1 MGEWSGFSG
10 TGTGTASSEKLANIV
25 GEILDKQVDVI
36 GEDPIL
42 RQAIGGGF
50 RYRYEYRPD
59 GKLLCKGASGH
70 AVLRYTYHPDGSVKT
85 MADGR
90 GRILSY
96 GYDHGGR
103 LTSVADE
110 AGEMVSY
117 RHTPGGKVK
126 EIRHRNGVRTAYE
139 YDTEGNLI
147 RLLTEARDGE
157 TICDLRYEYDRNGNR
172 TAKAGTMILPD
183 NSGGLSAQ
191 IRDIRYR
198 YDRMDRL
205 AAEVRDGEE
214 TGYLYDLCGNRLEK
228 RKGEKTER
236 YQYNRKNQLVRRAAG
251 GEAWDYTYDL
261 QGNLLREAGPKVERQ
276 YLYDTENR
284 QIRVLSGGKEI
295 QENRYDGE
303 GMRAGLTVNGREST
317 FLYEAGNL
325 YAESDEAGAE
335 ISRYIRGNG
344 LAGLE
349 YRGKLYGVHRDEQL
363 STGWVAGEAGVPE
376 SAYEYDAFGML
387 LGGHGNIPNRL
398 LYGGQQYDAE
408 TEQYYLRAR
417 YYNPVIGRFMQE
429 DTYRGDGLNLYAY
442 CANNPVMYYDPSG
455 KDDCKINPDAEEN
468 VQQENATE
476 QTENKTTYTVDPVMF
491 PGDEAAGVLHD
502 GVYVKNPTAKN
513 INEYISEN
521 SNYLGSKT
529 MNGKYMY
536 VVDLDGNIIIGT
548 RAKDPMTGDTLRM
561 PHPTLV
567 SGANPEVQAAGMV
580 EIRGGKIYAVDNGS
594 GHFKPSI
601 DCLGA
606 AMEAF
611 SKLPQKVFSK
621 DFQGFIPYSD

>member
-90 GRILSY
+90 GRVLSY

-214 TGYLYDLCGNRLEK
+214 TGYLYDLCGDRLEK

-468 VQQENATE
+468 VQQENVTRQQGIETAGYLSEPALQDGVLSIGAGKKPIEGAYNIDTNPTVEGVYMGDATDLSNIASGSQKLIIIE
-476 QTENKTTYTVDPVMF
+476 NPYGYDPLNSEILRVLAADGTIEITGAGANKYANKTPKRAPKLGFSVTVEMVPNIGQF
-491 PGDEAAGVLHD
+491 TTTD
-502 GVYVKNPTAKN
+502 GAVISPERTQNFVKYILKPTN
-513 INEYISEN
+513 
-521 SNYLGSKT
+521 
-529 MNGKYMY
+529 
-536 VVDLDGNIIIGT
+536 
-548 RAKDPMTGDTLRM
+548 
-561 PHPTLV
+561 
-567 SGANPEVQAAGMV
+567 
-580 EIRGGKIYAVDNGS
+580 
-594 GHFKPSI
+594 
-601 DCLGA
+601 
-606 AMEAF
+606 
-611 SKLPQKVFSK
+611 
-621 DFQGFIPYSD
+621 

>member
-214 TGYLYDLCGNRLEK
+214 TGYLYDLCGDRLEK

-468 VQQENATE
+468 VQQENVTRQQGIETAGYLSEPALQDGVLSIGAGKKPIEGAYNIDTNPTVEGVYMGDATDLSNIASGSQKLIIIE
-476 QTENKTTYTVDPVMF
+476 NPYGYDPLNSEILRVLAADGTIEITGAGANKYANKTPKRAPKLGFSVTVEMVPNIGQF
-491 PGDEAAGVLHD
+491 TTTD
-502 GVYVKNPTAKN
+502 GAVISPERTQNFVKYILKPTN
-513 INEYISEN
+513 
-521 SNYLGSKT
+521 
-529 MNGKYMY
+529 
-536 VVDLDGNIIIGT
+536 
-548 RAKDPMTGDTLRM
+548 
-561 PHPTLV
+561 
-567 SGANPEVQAAGMV
+567 
-580 EIRGGKIYAVDNGS
+580 
-594 GHFKPSI
+594 
-601 DCLGA
+601 
-606 AMEAF
+606 
-611 SKLPQKVFSK
+611 
-621 DFQGFIPYSD
+621 

>member
-1 MGEWSGFSG
+1 MI
-10 TGTGTASSEKLANIV
+10 NIFLTIKC
-25 GEILDKQVDVI
+25 GSN
-36 GEDPIL
+36 
-42 RQAIGGGF
+42 F
-50 RYRYEYRPD
+50 
-59 GKLLCKGASGH
+59 
-70 AVLRYTYHPDGSVKT
+70 PDGSVKT
-85 MADGR
+85 MTDGR
-90 GRILSY
+90 GRVLSY

-147 RLLTEARDGE
+147 RLLTEARDGG
-157 TICDLRYEYDRNGNR
+157 TICDLQYVYDRNGNR

-183 NSGGLSAQ
+183 HSRGLSAQ

-205 AAEVRDGEE
+205 TAEVRDGEE
-214 TGYLYDLCGNRLEK
+214 TCYLYDLCGNRLEK

-325 YAESDEAGAE
+325 YAESDEAGEE
-335 ISRYIRGNG
+335 ISCYIRGNG

-349 YRGKLYGVHRDEQL
+349 Y
-363 STGWVAGEAGVPE
+363 
-376 SAYEYDAFGML
+376 
-387 LGGHGNIPNRL
+387 
-398 LYGGQQYDAE
+398 
-408 TEQYYLRAR
+408 
-417 YYNPVIGRFMQE
+417 
-429 DTYRGDGLNLYAY
+429 
-442 CANNPVMYYDPSG
+442 
-455 KDDCKINPDAEEN
+455 
-468 VQQENATE
+468 
-476 QTENKTTYTVDPVMF
+476 
-491 PGDEAAGVLHD
+491 
-502 GVYVKNPTAKN
+502 
-513 INEYISEN
+513 
-521 SNYLGSKT
+521 
-529 MNGKYMY
+529 
-536 VVDLDGNIIIGT
+536 
-548 RAKDPMTGDTLRM
+548 
-561 PHPTLV
+561 
-567 SGANPEVQAAGMV
+567 
-580 EIRGGKIYAVDNGS
+580 
-594 GHFKPSI
+594 
-601 DCLGA
+601 
-606 AMEAF
+606 
-611 SKLPQKVFSK
+611 
-621 DFQGFIPYSD
+621 

>member
-147 RLLTEARDGE
+147 RLLTEARDGG
-157 TICDLRYEYDRNGNR
+157 TICDLQYVYDRNGNR

-183 NSGGLSAQ
+183 HSGGLSAQ

-205 AAEVRDGEE
+205 TAEVRDGEE

-387 LGGHGNIPNRL
+387 LGSHGNIPNRL

-468 VQQENATE
+468 VQQENVTRQQGIETAGYLSEPALQDGVLSIGAGKKPIEGAYNIDTNPTVEGVYMGDATDLSNIASGSQKLIIIE
-476 QTENKTTYTVDPVMF
+476 NPYGYDPLNSEILRVLAADGTIEITGAGANKYANKTPKRAPKLGFSVTVEMVPNIGQF
-491 PGDEAAGVLHD
+491 TTTD
-502 GVYVKNPTAKN
+502 GAVISPERTQNFVKYILKPTN
-513 INEYISEN
+513 
-521 SNYLGSKT
+521 
-529 MNGKYMY
+529 
-536 VVDLDGNIIIGT
+536 
-548 RAKDPMTGDTLRM
+548 
-561 PHPTLV
+561 
-567 SGANPEVQAAGMV
+567 
-580 EIRGGKIYAVDNGS
+580 
-594 GHFKPSI
+594 
-601 DCLGA
+601 
-606 AMEAF
+606 
-611 SKLPQKVFSK
+611 
-621 DFQGFIPYSD
+621 

>member
-1 MGEWSGFSG
+1 MI
-10 TGTGTASSEKLANIV
+10 NIFLTIKC
-25 GEILDKQVDVI
+25 GSN
-36 GEDPIL
+36 
-42 RQAIGGGF
+42 F
-50 RYRYEYRPD
+50 
-59 GKLLCKGASGH
+59 
-70 AVLRYTYHPDGSVKT
+70 PDGSVKT
-85 MADGR
+85 MTDGR
-90 GRILSY
+90 GRVLSY

-147 RLLTEARDGE
+147 RLLTEARDGG
-157 TICDLRYEYDRNGNR
+157 TICDLQYVYDRNGNR

-183 NSGGLSAQ
+183 HSGGLSAQ

-205 AAEVRDGEE
+205 TAEVRDGEE

-325 YAESDEAGAE
+325 YAESDEAGEE
-335 ISRYIRGNG
+335 ISCYIRGNG

-349 YRGKLYGVHRDEQL
+349 Y
-363 STGWVAGEAGVPE
+363 
-376 SAYEYDAFGML
+376 
-387 LGGHGNIPNRL
+387 
-398 LYGGQQYDAE
+398 
-408 TEQYYLRAR
+408 
-417 YYNPVIGRFMQE
+417 
-429 DTYRGDGLNLYAY
+429 
-442 CANNPVMYYDPSG
+442 
-455 KDDCKINPDAEEN
+455 
-468 VQQENATE
+468 
-476 QTENKTTYTVDPVMF
+476 
-491 PGDEAAGVLHD
+491 
-502 GVYVKNPTAKN
+502 
-513 INEYISEN
+513 
-521 SNYLGSKT
+521 
-529 MNGKYMY
+529 
-536 VVDLDGNIIIGT
+536 
-548 RAKDPMTGDTLRM
+548 
-561 PHPTLV
+561 
-567 SGANPEVQAAGMV
+567 
-580 EIRGGKIYAVDNGS
+580 
-594 GHFKPSI
+594 
-601 DCLGA
+601 
-606 AMEAF
+606 
-611 SKLPQKVFSK
+611 
-621 DFQGFIPYSD
+621 

>member
-1 MGEWSGFSG
+1 
-10 TGTGTASSEKLANIV
+10 
-25 GEILDKQVDVI
+25 
-36 GEDPIL
+36 
-42 RQAIGGGF
+42 
-50 RYRYEYRPD
+50 
-59 GKLLCKGASGH
+59 
-70 AVLRYTYHPDGSVKT
+70 

-90 GRILSY
+90 GRVLSY

-110 AGEMVSY
+110 AGEIVSY

-147 RLLTEARDGE
+147 RLLTEARDGG
-157 TICDLRYEYDRNGNR
+157 TICDLQYVYDRNGNW

-183 NSGGLSAQ
+183 HSGGLSAQ
-191 IRDIRYR
+191 IRDIRYL

-205 AAEVRDGEE
+205 TAEVRDGEE

-325 YAESDEAGAE
+325 YAESDEAGEE
-335 ISRYIRGNG
+335 ISCYIRGNG

-363 STGWVAGEAGVPE
+363 RTGE
-376 SAYEYDAFGML
+376 
-387 LGGHGNIPNRL
+387 
-398 LYGGQQYDAE
+398 
-408 TEQYYLRAR
+408 
-417 YYNPVIGRFMQE
+417 
-429 DTYRGDGLNLYAY
+429 
-442 CANNPVMYYDPSG
+442 
-455 KDDCKINPDAEEN
+455 
-468 VQQENATE
+468 
-476 QTENKTTYTVDPVMF
+476 
-491 PGDEAAGVLHD
+491 
-502 GVYVKNPTAKN
+502 
-513 INEYISEN
+513 
-521 SNYLGSKT
+521 
-529 MNGKYMY
+529 
-536 VVDLDGNIIIGT
+536 
-548 RAKDPMTGDTLRM
+548 
-561 PHPTLV
+561 
-567 SGANPEVQAAGMV
+567 
-580 EIRGGKIYAVDNGS
+580 
-594 GHFKPSI
+594 
-601 DCLGA
+601 
-606 AMEAF
+606 
-611 SKLPQKVFSK
+611 
-621 DFQGFIPYSD
+621 